1 MHATARR
8 HARLS
13 AANAAEAI
21 RAILTLPLPQ
31 ALTLAL
37 TPSLSLTFTLPE
49 PHPKQAIRS
58 ERSPANAARDR
69 RTGDSARDA
78 AVSSE

>member
-1 MHATARR
+1 MHVTARR

-37 TPSLSLTFTLPE
+37 TPSLSLSLTLSLTLSRQSAANGAP
-49 PHPKQAIRS
+49 PTRRATS
-58 ERSPANAARDR
+58 GPATR
-69 RTGDSARDA
+69 RVTRR
-78 AVSSE
+78 